1 MIRQRNRH
9 IPHVFHL
16 SLYFYFKKKGV
27 NRNLK
32 QFHSLEPR
40 RGEHSFYGKL
50 GRDDY
55 ICRCEGVVRGR
66 RRSAPSG
73 RAQRRGRRG
82 SGVEGGVEGVQLH
95 KSDAA
100 LAEETYR
107 KSVRVKSIRS
117 FLGSSWSSCVPTNQA
132 VPLQWRA
139 GGGLMGSI
147 LIPRPAFFRGPPAA
161 SHSKSENLALRRFF
175 FSSPCRPPSSH

>member
-9 IPHVFHL
+9 IPYVFHP

-32 QFHSLEPR
+32 QFHSPEPR
-40 RGEHSFYGKL
+40 QREHSFYGKL

-66 RRSAPSG
+66 QRSAPSG
-73 RAQRRGRRG
+73 RAQRGAGGGR
-82 SGVEGGVEGVQLH
+82 GVEGGVGVVQLY

-100 LAEETYR
+100 LAAETYR
-107 KSVRVKSIRS
+107 KSVRVKKIWS
-117 FLGSSWSSCVPTNQA
+117 FLGSSWSSCVPTNQV

-147 LIPRPAFFRGPPAA
+147 PIPRPAFFRGPPAA
-161 SHSKSENLALRRFF
+161 SHSNSEPRSEALFF
-175 FSSPCRPPSSH
+175 FSPHRPPSSR